1 MPNQAKIIPLTI
13 EIGEMLSAKLVDE
26 DTPPSYSDGDDG
38 GSGMEAR
45 IVRLETI
52 IEQTDKRLANIES
65 DARETRKELRVMF
78 YFQIA
83 SLATI
88 LGVVAKGF
96 GWLK

>member
-1 MPNQAKIIPLTI
+1 MSPLI
-13 EIGEMLSAKLVDE
+13 DARSRFAAS
-26 DTPPSYSDGDDG
+26 PSGSGLDSSG
-38 GSGMEAR
+38 GGGNSGGMEAR

-83 SLATI
+83 SVATI

>member
-1 MPNQAKIIPLTI
+1 
-13 EIGEMLSAKLVDE
+13 
-26 DTPPSYSDGDDG
+26 
-38 GSGMEAR
+38 MEAR